1 MMIEHNALMDIDN
14 QTEDDNKSV
23 LLINDA
29 NGEPHNSN
37 SQYEMV
43 NDVNIYCI

>member
-1 MMIEHNALMDIDN
+1 MIEHNALMDIDN

-29 NGEPHNSN
+29 NGEPHNSK